1 MSEDDLLPETSYTAE
16 GKERIQLWKQDM
28 SDLAK
33 DTGGPDLLNLRTHF
47 ATWVC
52 MHLTR
57 SIARALTSD
66 CGGPPH

>member
-33 DTGGPDLLNLRTHF
+33 DTGGPKLQTLRTRY

-52 MHLTR
+52 VHLAR
-57 SIARALTSD
+57 SIAR
-66 CGGPPH
+66 P